1 MLYNISMKKVYL
13 ASTIFLLFP
22 LVTHAQN
29 LLLLVVNFVK
39 FINGVLIPFL
49 LGIGF
54 LMFVV
59 NVVRYFVLGSAN
71 EEGRDKAK
79 SLAIYSVA
87 AFVLIVTFWG
97 IINLLAGSL
106 DIRSNQ
112 PVSDYVCKDGGPGCQ
127 DLIDSPCQ
135 TSPSQDCEDNQNTG

>member
-1 MLYNISMKKVYL
+1 MKKVSI
-13 ASTIFLLFP
+13 ATTVFLLFP
-22 LVTHAQN
+22 FVTHAQN
-29 LLLLVVNFVK
+29 LLSLVINFVE

-54 LMFVV
+54 LMFVI

-79 SLAIYSVA
+79 KLAIYSVS

-97 IINLLAGSL
+97 IINLLTGS
-106 DIRSNQ
+106 INIGGGQ
-112 PVSDYVCKDGGPGCQ
+112 PRNDYIENKNPTPFGD
-127 DLIDSPCQ
+127 DPCG
-135 TSPSQDCEDNQNTG
+135 TNPSSPSCQNNQTTG